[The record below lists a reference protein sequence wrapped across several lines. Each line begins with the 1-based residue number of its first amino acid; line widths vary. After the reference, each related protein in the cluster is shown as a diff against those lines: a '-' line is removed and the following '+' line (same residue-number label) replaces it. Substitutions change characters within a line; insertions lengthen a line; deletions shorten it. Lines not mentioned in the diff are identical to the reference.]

1 MLLNLTSLGALNSIW
16 RLTCRLHNTMWCWWI
31 GWTSFRQM
39 MHSMI
44 VGPPELA
51 AKNDISER
59 FKLVV
64 GQEESLL
71 GHHMRVYLFFHK
83 EAPPQQPGWV
93 TPSTLLKGSHGRSVS
108 ASFCLGDEL
117 HRWEGLSA
125 ERWCMVFATWPV
137 ACCWR
142 KTGANA
148 LFDQWC
154 ADLALNSVDHTQT
167 NLQVINPVWSFF
179 QRMYTFQKGHTVY
192 CMNCQNF
199 YIAWRLYYSWM
210 LNNMSSIIT
219 FMSNFTWDY
228 ITAGAFVCH
237 CSLFLLYLYHI
248 VTKGRNAEA
257 ISSGIED
264 E

>member
-1 MLLNLTSLGALNSIW
+1 MW
-16 RLTCRLHNTMWCWWI
+16 RWWI

-39 MHSMI
+39 IHSVI
-44 VGPPELA
+44 VGPPGLA
-51 AKNDISER
+51 AKNDSYFWKIQTSCR
-59 FKLVV
+59 TGRVFV
-64 GQEESLL
+64 GPPHEGLPLL
-71 GHHMRVYLFFHK
+71 SQRSTTSTAWVGYSFH
-83 EAPPQQPGWV
+83 
-93 TPSTLLKGSHGRSVS
+93 SLKGSHGRSVS

-117 HRWEGLSA
+117 HRWGGLSA

-179 QRMYTFQKGHTVY
+179 RGCILFQKGHTVY
-192 CMNCQNF
+192 RMNCQNF

-219 FMSNFTWDY
+219 FMYNFTLDY
-228 ITAGAFVCH
+228 ITAGAFVSCR
-237 CSLFLLYLYHI
+237 CSLFLLYLYQT

-257 ISSGIED
+257 ISSDIED